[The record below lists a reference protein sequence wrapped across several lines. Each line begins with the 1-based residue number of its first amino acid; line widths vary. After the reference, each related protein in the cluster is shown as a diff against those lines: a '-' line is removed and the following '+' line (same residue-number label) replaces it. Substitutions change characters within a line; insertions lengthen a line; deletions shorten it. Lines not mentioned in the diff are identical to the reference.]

1 MPEHSSSIPPV
12 YFLSDVHL
20 GVSDA
25 DTESRKLSLLLA
37 LLARIRESGGSLY
50 IVGDLFD
57 FWYEYRAVV
66 PRGYHRLYA
75 ALEDLPAAGIPVTYL
90 AGNHDFAI
98 GAFFSE
104 DLGITVLRDDVRFE
118 AGGTRFYVYHGD
130 GLAPRDGG
138 YRALKRVLRSPLAQW
153 GFRLLH
159 PDFGFALARR
169 FSHTSRGYTSGKDYG
184 EKDGMRME
192 ALRRFKEGTDIVV
205 MGHRHVPLR
214 EELGGGIYVNLG
226 DWIQHFTYAVFRDGD
241 IALYTMIHGFE
252 EQFSA

>member
-1 MPEHSSSIPPV
+1 MPVQHSSIPPV
-12 YFLSDVHL
+12 FFLSDVHL
-20 GVSDA
+20 GVGDDA
-25 DTESRKLSLLLA
+25 AEAHKLSLLLT
-37 LLARIRESGGSLY
+37 LLAHIRESGGSLY

-66 PRGYHRLYA
+66 PRGYHRLYT
-75 ALEDLPAAGIPVTYL
+75 ALEDLPAAGVPVTYL

-104 DLGITVLRDDVRFE
+104 DLGITVLRDDISFQ
-118 AGGTRFYVYHGD
+118 AGDTRFYVYHGD
-130 GLAPRDGG
+130 GLAPKDGG

-159 PDFGFALARR
+159 PDLGFGIARR

-192 ALRRFKEGTDIVV
+192 AIRRIEEGNNVVV
-205 MGHRHVPLR
+205 MGHRHLPQR
-214 EELGGGIYVNLG
+214 EEINGGVYINLG
-226 DWIQHFTYAVFRDGD
+226 DWIHHFTYAVFRDGD
-241 IALYTMIHGFE
+241 IRLHTMINGFE
-252 EQFSA
+252 EQFSE